1 MEKSREIMAKKRV
14 LIVDDDPNV
23 RRVIHEVL
31 ERSGYAPVE
40 AGNGTEGLAKA
51 EDLCPDVILLEVRIA
66 GCDGYEVCRHLK
78 GNAITRHIPVIF
90 VTGFVTG
97 MEDVEFRCAREAGAV
112 AYLTKPFH
120 LETLVTVIAA
130 AIADAERL
138 AGLAARTGRMNTAP

>member
-1 MEKSREIMAKKRV
+1 MAKKRV
-14 LIVDDDPNV
+14 LIVDDDPTV
-23 RRVIHEVL
+23 RRVIREVL
-31 ERSGYAPVE
+31 ERSGYEAAE
-40 AGNGTEGLAKA
+40 AGDGIEGLAKA

-66 GCDGYEVCRHLK
+66 GCDGYEVCRHLT

-97 MEDVEFRCAREAGAV
+97 MEDAEFRRAREAGAV

-120 LETLVTVIAA
+120 FETLVTVIAA

-138 AGLAARTGRMNTAP
+138 AGRGARTGGMTAAP